1 MEPVATWI
9 ISEVT
14 NRLSTSLGF
23 CSEENTSLAL
33 SISFLAIGT
42 KFSRIKN
49 RVNKK
54 QINSTAA
61 VIKKTVRNPQWS
73 ARKPPASGPSRAPL
87 TAPVD
92 SVPSAQP
99 LLWRGIW
106 VAIRALALG
115 IKPPSRPSSARS
127 SRNCQIFCAIP
138 ISIIT
143 MAIPRAER
151 SSMIFLPLRSASPPQ
166 NGEAMAEKRK
176 VMLKTSPDHMFR
188 ALWPVTPS
196 CST

>member
-61 VIKKTVRNPQWS
+61 VIKKTVRNP
-73 ARKPPASGPSRAPL
+73 
-87 TAPVD
+87 
-92 SVPSAQP
+92 
-99 LLWRGIW
+99 
-106 VAIRALALG
+106 
-115 IKPPSRPSSARS
+115 
-127 SRNCQIFCAIP
+127 
-138 ISIIT
+138 
-143 MAIPRAER
+143 
-151 SSMIFLPLRSASPPQ
+151 
-166 NGEAMAEKRK
+166 
-176 VMLKTSPDHMFR
+176 
-188 ALWPVTPS
+188 
-196 CST
+196 

>member
-106 VAIRALALG
+106 VAIRAFGVRNKNRPAG
-115 IKPPSRPSSARS
+115 RAVRAAAETARYSAPFPSASSRWPSRG
-127 SRNCQIFCAIP
+127 RNA
-138 ISIIT
+138 
-143 MAIPRAER
+143 AA
-151 SSMIFLPLRSASPPQ
+151 
-166 NGEAMAEKRK
+166 
-176 VMLKTSPDHMFR
+176 
-188 ALWPVTPS
+188 
-196 CST
+196 